1 MGRADAGGDVSR
13 AGERPVRVR
22 SPALLAPC
30 LLRKFTESV
39 ASCFQTVWRPRAREQ
54 GSDGVFPP
62 WASFGCSCCWE
73 LLFARSHCDY
83 STQWRGWR
91 YEQRV
96 PLLGRPA
103 SLRPSASAQ
112 EEPAPPPGA
121 AGWSI
126 PAGLPSERS
135 ALQTCAVARVSQS
148 SSRGSFLILAM
159 YFHPTQGN
167 PLQYSAWR
175 FHGQRS
181 LMGSSPWGHKESDMT
196 EQFTL
201 SHYFGSFGKKS
212 SHLLSTYNMPG
223 ASFPAILTFM
233 LHSNPGRL
241 RV

>member
-30 LLRKFTESV
+30 LLWKFTESV

-54 GSDGVFPP
+54 GSDGMFPP

-112 EEPAPPPGA
+112 EEPAPPPGRL
-121 AGWSI
+121 AG
-126 PAGLPSERS
+126 PSRLACQVS
-135 ALQTCAVARVSQS
+135 GPPFRLVPSLVFLRAVV
-148 SSRGSFLILAM
+148 G
-159 YFHPTQGN
+159 
-167 PLQYSAWR
+167 
-175 FHGQRS
+175 
-181 LMGSSPWGHKESDMT
+181 GH
-196 EQFTL
+196 F
-201 SHYFGSFGKKS
+201 
-212 SHLLSTYNMPG
+212 
-223 ASFPAILTFM
+223 
-233 LHSNPGRL
+233 
-241 RV
+241 